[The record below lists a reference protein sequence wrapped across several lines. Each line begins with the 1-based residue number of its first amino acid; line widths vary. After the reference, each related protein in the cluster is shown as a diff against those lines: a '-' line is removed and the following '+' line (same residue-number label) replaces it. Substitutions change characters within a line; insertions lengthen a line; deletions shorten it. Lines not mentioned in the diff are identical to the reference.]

1 MRRYLSIIAA
11 APILLGGCFSGE
23 QVPFLGR
30 WTGSFDVTSASQKMP
45 IKKLARYSMKGFVEL
60 YRSQIRVL
68 HSKDERPKSK
78 FVMHLDGEQE
88 SIDVTGQWELRNRQL
103 MLTATDVKID
113 DAGGEAL
120 RDPNRTFIA
129 ADDLRASLQNP
140 FALDF
145 TAEKNDLK
153 SPLLQVG
160 PLFGRYQFTKD
171 SLAQ

>member
-1 MRRYLSIIAA
+1 MKRFFPILAA
-11 APILLGGCFSGE
+11 APFILSGCFSGE

-30 WTGSFDVTSASQKMP
+30 WTGSFNVSSASQKMP
-45 IKKLARYSMKGFVEL
+45 IKKLARYSMNGFVEL

-68 HSKDERPKSK
+68 HSKDERLKSK

-88 SIDVTGQWELRNRQL
+88 TIDVTGQWELLNHQM
-103 MLTATDVKID
+103 MLTATDIKID

-145 TAEKNDLK
+145 SSAKNDLK
-153 SPLLQVG
+153 SPLLQIG

-171 SLAQ
+171 SLPQ